1 MTCATRSMACASRLL
16 NAAEEE
22 KQLVEKLLEILGA
35 PFGNDAPP
43 VSLSRFR
50 VDVADPVAGQR
61 HVGLR

>member
-1 MTCATRSMACASRLL
+1 MPSEIIWADLL
-16 NAAEEE
+16 NATEEE
-22 KQLVEKLLEILGA
+22 KQLVEKLLEIRGA
-35 PFGNDAPP
+35 PFGNDAPPP